1 MPHARTSLNAAAKL
15 HLHMEGGRSLPF
27 FKLTT
32 QVGEHCV
39 LSGET
44 VRAAGTVTRMT
55 TQHHTLRVSNF
66 LQALVEVLH

>member
-32 QVGEHCV
+32 QVGKHRV

-44 VRAAGTVTRMT
+44 VQAAGTVTRMT
-55 TQHHTLRVSNF
+55 TQHQPLQVSHF
-66 LQALVEVLH
+66 LQALVKIVH